1 MPNLCTN
8 SLSLDGPP
16 ADVAAFVAAVD
27 GHESITTALLP
38 VPADQGA
45 NWYEWSL
52 AHYGTKW
59 GDYDTELVYHHG
71 DTGALYRFTT
81 AWTPLAEG
89 VRRISV
95 QFPTITFTLVYDE
108 HGNEL
113 MGGYLIADGKILN
126 EVSVAS
132 EDWPE
137 LQQDAT
143 GEELFDDWYEA
154 LNDLRDQV
162 WSDVEAGATDVSVT
176 ARRSGADL
184 PSIEVVPAISGGST
198 SVFVWLHHWVPNGMA
213 AQSKPMT
220 PDQARALAGELLL
233 AADIKVPETA

>member
-8 SLSLDGPP
+8 SLSLDGPA
-16 ADVAAFVAAVD
+16 ADVAAFVNAVH
-27 GHESITTALLP
+27 GKESITVALLP
-38 VPADQGA
+38 VPVEQAQ

-52 AHYGTKW
+52 ANYGTKW
-59 GDYDTELVYHHG
+59 GDYDTELTYHND

-81 AWTPLAEG
+81 AWTPLVEG
-89 VRRISV
+89 VRQISS

-108 HGNEL
+108 PGDEL

-137 LQQDAT
+137 LKQDAD
-143 GEELFDDWYEA
+143 GEELFDEWFEA

-162 WSDVEAGATDVSVT
+162 WSDVESRVAS
-176 ARRSGADL
+176 
-184 PSIEVVPAISGGST
+184 
-198 SVFVWLHHWVPNGMA
+198 
-213 AQSKPMT
+213 
-220 PDQARALAGELLL
+220 
-233 AADIKVPETA
+233 